1 MADRA
6 VIVGSGIF
14 GTTAALELRR
24 RGWQVTLLDQGAIP
38 HPKATSNDLNRVIRA
53 DYGADDFF
61 VDLGLEAIAR
71 WREWNET
78 WNEPPYHEDGFLL
91 LSPGEL
97 APGGYEG
104 DSYDRLITRGVPL
117 ETLTPSEVR
126 ARFPAW
132 NPGDY
137 KAAYFNPRAGW
148 VESDRVLRTLLAR
161 ARADGVSLLPHT
173 GISGLL
179 EASGRVTGVKT
190 ARGEGVEGDVV
201 VVAAGPWTPRLLP
214 WLSDVM
220 WPSGQPILYL
230 LPGDPEAW
238 RPPRFTPWCADIA
251 RSGWYGISALADGRV
266 KVAHHGEG
274 QRVDPGGELVVPAG
288 TVSAFREFLAR
299 AIPGLAEAPIAGS
312 RVCVYCDTWDGDF
325 WIDRD
330 PERPGLVVATGG
342 SGHGFKFAPVLGEI
356 TADVVEG
363 TSNPWAQRFRWRPRG
378 GRRTEHARS
387 LAELPGR

>member
-78 WNEPPYHEDGFLL
+78 WDEPPYHEDGFLL

-137 KAAYFNPRAGW
+137 TAAYFNPRAGW

-201 VVAAGPWTPRLLP
+201 VIAAGPWTPRLLP

-251 RSGWYGISALADGRV
+251 RSGWYGISALPDDRV

-274 QRVDPGGELVVPAG
+274 QRVDPAASSSSRPARYRHSASSWRGRSPAWRRLRSPARESACTATPGMATSGSTAIRNARASLSLQGGAG
-288 TVSAFREFLAR
+288 T
-299 AIPGLAEAPIAGS
+299 GS
-312 RVCVYCDTWDGDF
+312 
-325 WIDRD
+325 
-330 PERPGLVVATGG
+330 
-342 SGHGFKFAPVLGEI
+342 S
-356 TADVVEG
+356 
-363 TSNPWAQRFRWRPRG
+363 SPRCW
-378 GRRTEHARS
+378 ARS
-387 LAELPGR
+387 RPT